1 MACNGKEEIK
11 TLMTHA
17 ELTADVTAARI
28 KAMESGLDK
37 ADVIA
42 VLTRLAELLEADS

>member
-1 MACNGKEEIK
+1 
-11 TLMTHA
+11 MTHA
-17 ELTADVTAARI
+17 ELTQAVTAACI

-42 VLTRLAELLEADS
+42 VLTRIAELLEADS